1 MKIQKETVNE
11 YLQTNPIDNQDA
23 LDLLENDDSENE
35 FIEIDPNEVS
45 NELLRFIIFN
55 DTNLNNE
62 DKTLLTR
69 GYFSIEGGPSS
80 LENDAIWNTKI
91 KTLEN

>member
-11 YLQTNPIDNQDA
+11 YLLTNSIDNQDE

-35 FIEIDPNEVS
+35 FIEIDPNDVS

-55 DTNLNNE
+55 DTNLSNE
-62 DKTLLTR
+62 DKTLLT
-69 GYFSIEGGPSS
+69 GGISSS
-80 LENDAIWNTKI
+80 LWS
-91 KTLEN
+91 

>member
-11 YLQTNPIDNQDA
+11 YLLTNPIDNQDA

-55 DTNLNNE
+55 DTNLSNE

-69 GYFSIEGGPSS
+69 GISSS
-80 LENDAIWNTKI
+80 LWN
-91 KTLEN
+91 

>member
-11 YLQTNPIDNQDA
+11 YLLTNPIDNQDA
-23 LDLLENDDSENE
+23 LDLLENGDSENE

-55 DTNLNNE
+55 NTNLKHKLQTVSKN
-62 DKTLLTR
+62 
-69 GYFSIEGGPSS
+69 
-80 LENDAIWNTKI
+80 
-91 KTLEN
+91 

>member
-11 YLQTNPIDNQDA
+11 YLLTNSIDNQDE

-55 DTNLNNE
+55 DTNLSNE

-69 GYFSIEGGPSS
+69 GISSS
-80 LENDAIWNTKI
+80 LWS
-91 KTLEN
+91 